1 MRSAT
6 EFSVMEYVRVTF
18 DDTNGEKKL
27 ALGLLKVRCDPS
39 QLNKSMTCDLLLQFR
54 CVFFTH

>member
-1 MRSAT
+1 MRSIT
-6 EFSVMEYVRVTF
+6 EFSVAEYARITF
-18 DDTNGEKKL
+18 DDTIGEKKL

-39 QLNKSMTCDLLLQFR
+39 QLNKSMTCDLLLQFH